1 VNSKPVAL
9 VTGANKGIG
18 LQIAKDLAAKGFK
31 VIVGSRDL
39 DLGVAA
45 AKSVGAEAEAVQL
58 DVTDLASI
66 AAAARHIQ
74 DRLGRLDALVNNA
87 GISRPIKP
95 GMSIEEMRAGDK
107 ASLVSIED
115 MRGVFETNVFGVVAV
130 TQVMLPLLRKAKGQI
145 VFVNSSAGLRSPANA
160 GQFSA
165 TQHAFRSVAD
175 SLRDEVNVDGIRVL
189 SIFPG
194 RTATPRM
201 EKLFAKEGRAYRP
214 ELLLQPEDVAEM
226 VTHALRL
233 PRTAEVTDI
242 SIRPMQKSY

>member
-1 VNSKPVAL
+1 MDSLKNHVAV
-9 VTGANKGIG
+9 VTGASSGIG
-18 LQIAKDLAAKGFK
+18 KAIALTLAGQGAEIFLASRSKEALCETARAAEKAGGRAHSISLDLTKDEDIRALGENLQGEAAGLNILVLCGGAIAHGSHEKAPLA
-31 VIVGSRDL
+31 DL
-39 DLGVAA
+39 DLMYRSNVRG
-45 AKSVGAEAEAVQL
+45 
-58 DVTDLASI
+58 
-66 AAAARHIQ
+66 HY
-74 DRLGRLDALVNNA
+74 ALVQ
-87 GISRPIKP
+87 
-95 GMSIEEMRAGDK
+95 
-107 ASLVSIED
+107 
-115 MRGVFETNVFGVVAV
+115 T
-130 TQVMLPLLRKAKGQI
+130 MLPLLRKSKGQI

-165 TQHAFRSVAD
+165 TQHAFRSIAD
-175 SLRDEVNVDGIRVL
+175 SLRDEVNADGIRVL

-201 EKLFAKEGRAYRP
+201 EKLFAKEGRAYKP